1 MASFYAELQVAGAT
15 YPVRH
20 CTYEFTQAT
29 SERGRVVAKVRHGL
43 VHLTLDVPDDDK
55 LLDWAHTPYK
65 PLAGR
70 VSFYDAKGGPV
81 LETLAWEEG
90 QCVAYQEEFSS
101 GDQSQGAYVC
111 HLTIAAPKLTMHP
124 GGPAA
129 YMAPAAGEH
138 GTPASAAATV
148 LAAAKLKAEEA
159 ATGLVKKVITPAGE
173 VGTEIL
179 GVGLATIARTAS
191 LTLGLLLTPTN
202 SRDDPGYASEWELY
216 RRNHAQ
222 FKPLTPEQL
231 RLAQLE
237 RLHEQGDLTAEEEAE
252 LIALL
257 AEVKGIYVQ
266 KLTDLKM
273 VSADFVGKVPME
285 ESDLGRMALKYR
297 IDNNAWHSGNIAVF
311 EYKDNKG
318 RVQHLVQSTLDTTK
332 KHAERLALERLEA
345 EGIPRG
351 NVKRIYS
358 ELEPCEVESGGFKR
372 EGCKAMLQKYYPS
385 AKVTYSY
392 DYKGRGAD
400 TRLGRAA
407 SIEQRAADFS
417 NYQHLKP

>member
-1 MASFYAELQVAGAT
+1 MASFYAELHVAGAT

-20 CTYEFTQAT
+20 CVYEFTQAT

-43 VHLTLDVPDDDK
+43 VQLTLDVPDDDK

-65 PLAGR
+65 PLVGQI
-70 VSFYDAKGGPV
+70 SFYDAKGGPV

-90 QCVAYQEEFSS
+90 QCVGYQEEFTS
-101 GDQSQGAYVC
+101 GDQRQGAYVC
-111 HLTIAAPKLTMHP
+111 HLTIATPKLTMHP

-138 GTPASAAATV
+138 GPPASAAATV
-148 LAAAKLKAEEA
+148 VAAAKLKAEEA

-222 FKPLTPEQL
+222 FKPLTPDQL

-237 RLHEQGDLTAEEEAE
+237 RLHEQGDLTSEEEAE

-257 AEVKGIYVQ
+257 AEVKGIHVQ
-266 KLTDLKM
+266 KLTNLKT

-297 IDNNAWHSGNIAVF
+297 IENGIWHDGNIAVF
-311 EYKDNKG
+311 EYENNQG
-318 RVQHLVQSTLDTTK
+318 NLQHLVQGTLPTTR
-332 KHAERLALERLEA
+332 KHAERLALEKLKA
-345 EGIPRG
+345 DGIPSE

-358 ELEPCEVESGGFKR
+358 ELEPCEVGSGGLQG
-372 EGCKAMLQKYYPS
+372 EGCKAMINNNFPA

-392 DYKGRGAD
+392 EYKGAYAD
-400 TRLGRAA
+400 TKLGRQA
-407 SIEQRAADFS
+407 SIEQRAADLAK
-417 NYQHLKP
+417 HKKLLP

>member
-1 MASFYAELQVAGAT
+1 MASFYAELQVTGFP

-29 SERGRVVAKVRHGL
+29 SERGQVVAKVRHGL
-43 VHLTLDVPDDDK
+43 VQLTLDVPDDDQ
-55 LLDWAHTPYK
+55 LLAWAHTPYK

-70 VSFYDAKGGPV
+70 VIFYDAKGGPA

-90 QCVAYQEEFSS
+90 QCVSYQEEFAS
-101 GDQSQGAYVC
+101 GDTTTGAYVC
-111 HLTIAAPKLTMHP
+111 HLTIAALKLTMQP

-129 YMAPAAGEH
+129 YVGPAPGEH
-138 GTPASAAATV
+138 GSPQQALLNPFPLLVSPATPPMEELVLPTVEEVAAAV
-148 LAAAKLKAEEA
+148 GEKALDGLAAAAS
-159 ATGLVKKVITPAGE
+159 ATLLPVALTLALILDSTTPAQAPGIPQPHLPP
-173 VGTEIL
+173 V
-179 GVGLATIARTAS
+179 
-191 LTLGLLLTPTN
+191 
-202 SRDDPGYASEWELY
+202 DPNL
-216 RRNHAQ
+216 
-222 FKPLTPEQL
+222 L
-231 RLAQLE
+231 RLNTLAAK
-237 RLHEQGDLTAEEEAE
+237 HAAGTLTSEEEAE
-252 LIALL
+252 LIGLL
-257 AEVKGIYVQ
+257 AKVKGIHVQ
-266 KLTDLKM
+266 KLTDLKT
-273 VSADFVGKVPME
+273 VSADFVGKVPVE

-297 IDNNAWHSGNIAVF
+297 IDNNAWHSGNVAVF
-311 EYKDNKG
+311 EYEDNQG
-318 RVQHLVQSTLDTTK
+318 NIQHLVQSTLDTTK

-345 EGIPRG
+345 SGIPHE

-407 SIEQRAADFS
+407 SMEQRTADFS
-417 NYQHLKP
+417 KYQHLKP